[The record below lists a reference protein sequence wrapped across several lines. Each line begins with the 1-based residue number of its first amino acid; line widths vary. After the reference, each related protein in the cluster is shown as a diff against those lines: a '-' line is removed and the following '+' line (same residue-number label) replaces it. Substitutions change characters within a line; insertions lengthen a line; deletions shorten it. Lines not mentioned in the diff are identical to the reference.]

1 MAFPAPTHPDSG
13 PEGAAFSGPHPPG
26 TTWGLAVGSH
36 VTEESSS
43 AGARNTCIVHT
54 QALMTSQAC
63 PSQPSSPAP
72 ALGVPAPVSAV
83 QRPSSCCPPSLKLER
98 PGASGVCLCYLPSHI
113 GGGSYRSL
121 IPVGTGT
128 IQSGP
133 PPSRSVRSWSAWQ
146 VQLGS
151 RPHGSNRD
159 RATPSG
165 GRRWDWTEMPAHG
178 RVSFQQITE
187 QPHSASYSPCPLPST
202 DLLFVT

>member
-1 MAFPAPTHPDSG
+1 MGLGA
-13 PEGAAFSGPHPPG
+13 EGS
-26 TTWGLAVGSH
+26 LSAVAWDTR
-36 VTEESSS
+36 V
-43 AGARNTCIVHT
+43 VYT
-54 QALMTSQAC
+54 QALMMSKAC
-63 PSQPSSPAP
+63 LSQPCFLVPVLGIPTLVSP
-72 ALGVPAPVSAV
+72 V
-83 QRPSSCCPPSLKLER
+83 QRPSSCSSSSLRLGR
-98 PGASGVCLCYLPSHI
+98 PGASGFCPCYLPSHI
-113 GGGSYRSL
+113 EGGSCRGL